1 MVKRE
6 VHGLGQG
13 TILLASCGTTYHFGI
28 QLKVIQLLLK
38 S

>member
-13 TILLASCGTTYHFGI
+13 TILASCGTTYHFGI